1 MNTVLLLFIDTVA
14 IQPEY
19 VPVFTKNKSPIECVV
34 IGVSYL
40 NTSVC

>member
-1 MNTVLLLFIDTVA
+1 MNAVSLLSVETVP

-19 VPVFTKNKSPIECVV
+19 VTVFTKNKSPIECVL

-40 NTSVC
+40 NALVC